1 MEPPDGAPTLSHCM
15 RSFEPYLVA
24 NKRTENPVLHIS
36 LNPHKDDR
44 LTDDRLISM
53 AEEYLKNLGF
63 GNQPYIIYK
72 HNDTDREHIHIVT
85 TWVDEQGKKIDDYL
99 IWKRS
104 EVLCRKLEAKYGL
117 HYSPKEGTPKC
128 LLRPVDYKNG
138 DLKRQIAGTVKAVAQ
153 QYRFQSFKEYKA
165 VLSRFNII
173 AEEASGQSRGKPY
186 QGLIY
191 AATDEQG
198 RRIGTAIKSSKIDRA
213 VQFPAIVR
221 LCSRNKTW
229 FKTHPPTP
237 ELKATIAHALEETT
251 RQGFLHVLNKQNIDA
266 ILWQNDSGHI
276 YGVTYIDHNSQSVF
290 KGSLLGKEYSASAI
304 ERRYDTPVEA
314 GVSFGRRVESKNSEV
329 DLAEG
334 IFDIFSIQPSSHS
347 SEMDPEQIE
356 FYHPRRKK
364 KKRGPGIF

>member
-1 MEPPDGAPTLSHCM
+1 MEPPDGEPTLSHCM

-53 AEEYLKNLGF
+53 AKEYLKSLGF
-63 GNQPYIIYK
+63 GNQPYIVYK

-85 TWVDEQGKKIDDYL
+85 LWVNEQGKKIDDYL

-104 EVLCRKLEAKYGL
+104 EALCRKLETKYGL
-117 HYSPKEGTPKC
+117 HYSSKDVTQRC
-128 LLRPVDYKNG
+128 LLRPVDYKRG
-138 DLKRQIAGTVKAVAQ
+138 DLKRQISGTVKAVAQ

-173 AEEASGQSRGKPY
+173 AEETNGQSHGQPY

-191 AATDEQG
+191 AATDGQG
-198 RRIGTAIKSSKIDRA
+198 QRIGTAIKSSKIDRT
-213 VQFPAIVR
+213 VQLPAIAR
-221 LCSRNKTW
+221 LCNRNKTW
-229 FKTHPPTP
+229 FKAHPPTP

-251 RQGFLHVLNKQNIDA
+251 RQGFLHALNKRNIDA

-290 KGSLLGKEYSASAI
+290 KGSMLGKEYSATAI
-304 ERRYDTPVEA
+304 ERRYGSLMGDGISITRQA
-314 GVSFGRRVESKNSEV
+314 ESRNSEV

-334 IFDIFSIQPSSHS
+334 IFDIFSIQPTSHS
-347 SEMDPEQIE
+347 TEMDPEQIE
-356 FYHPRRKK
+356 FYHPKRKK
-364 KKRGPGIF
+364 RKRRPGLF